1 MKLRDAV
8 HITPVLLVLILVL
21 VSACSP
27 SPTETSAPEPEATD
41 VAEVVQPTEEEI
53 APEAPAGEEEPVVL
67 RVGGLV
73 DVDCWNPW
81 TCSGMWTFGV
91 LLGNSIAEQGPIPGC
106 PGEPLGASSWEAS
119 NDFKTWTLHLAEGA
133 TFSDGTPANAEA
145 AVEFFLWWQS
155 IEDLAVIF
163 PEIMYME
170 EVKAIDEWTV
180 EYTTSVPISNS
191 PDYDFI
197 WLGLDNVDYWGQ
209 FDAETVWTAEN
220 YPPTSSG
227 PYMVTDYEVG
237 NYAIFDAW
245 PDYHLGKPP
254 IDRIAYQVYS
264 NPDALVSAFI
274 AGEIDM
280 TGTNMPPDFYDSLI
294 NVPNAVVEEKP
305 PGIHHFLFFN
315 MSPDGVGHGAV
326 KDPAVREAIDYAINK
341 QQIIDV
347 ALLGHGI
354 LCPTGWACGPNY
366 AGEINP
372 DLEVYPYDPEHANQI
387 LDDAG
392 YKDTDNDGVRETP
405 EGLPLEFRLFYQ
417 VEVPQHATM
426 AEFIVAWLA
435 DIGISVVT
443 EAQERTTWEQLVA
456 GDRDYDL
463 AMLSETLDVD
473 PAGMDF
479 ANSCWAADAGINA
492 LNYAGYCNA
501 EMDEL
506 VYAYWFAEDLDT
518 RLEPLY
524 QAQELLHNDR
534 PFIFLAGQNGIQAY
548 NSEKFEFPLNS
559 CDLGLGFWSRWSLL
573 QAEVKLPGHRPGLL
587 EEP

>member
-91 LLGNSIAEQGPIPGC
+91 LLANTIAEQGPIPGC
-106 PGEPLGASSWEAS
+106 PGEPLGASSWEPS

-197 WLGLDNVDYWGQ
+197 WIGIDNADYWSQ

-227 PYMVTDYEVG
+227 PYIVTDYEVG
-237 NYAIFDAW
+237 NYVICNCSAI
-245 PDYHLGKPP
+245 
-254 IDRIAYQVYS
+254 
-264 NPDALVSAFI
+264 
-274 AGEIDM
+274 
-280 TGTNMPPDFYDSLI
+280 
-294 NVPNAVVEEKP
+294 
-305 PGIHHFLFFN
+305 
-315 MSPDGVGHGAV
+315 
-326 KDPAVREAIDYAINK
+326 
-341 QQIIDV
+341 
-347 ALLGHGI
+347 
-354 LCPTGWACGPNY
+354 
-366 AGEINP
+366 
-372 DLEVYPYDPEHANQI
+372 LE
-387 LDDAG
+387 
-392 YKDTDNDGVRETP
+392 
-405 EGLPLEFRLFYQ
+405 
-417 VEVPQHATM
+417 
-426 AEFIVAWLA
+426 W
-435 DIGISVVT
+435 SVT
-443 EAQERTTWEQLVA
+443 CQNRT
-456 GDRDYDL
+456 
-463 AMLSETLDVD
+463 S
-473 PAGMDF
+473 
-479 ANSCWAADAGINA
+479 
-492 LNYAGYCNA
+492 
-501 EMDEL
+501 
-506 VYAYWFAEDLDT
+506 
-518 RLEPLY
+518 
-524 QAQELLHNDR
+524 QAQWRHEYSGT
-534 PFIFLAGQNGIQAY
+534 A
-548 NSEKFEFPLNS
+548 
-559 CDLGLGFWSRWSLL
+559 
-573 QAEVKLPGHRPGLL
+573 VPG
-587 EEP
+587 